1 MHGATVISPT
11 TLSFQMNAKRP
22 TPMVMTRM
30 TGDSIHG
37 TNLKSLSAVKSL
49 RRSKTLSQVMRNVTG
64 TIAPANSKSAMMAD
78 IFTVTTH
85 AGLNTAGTTVEDMN
99 VKNGTLLAAM
109 SMANGC
115 GSLMSALKV
124 VLRLRPLLKVLL
136 MTSLSHSKH
145 GALTAHA
152 MTKKQLTITR
162 NKMNKTGSMTSGAPL
177 NLAPRTKDN

>member
-1 MHGATVISPT
+1 MLGAMVISPT
-11 TLSFQMNAKRP
+11 TSSFQMNAKTP
-22 TPMVMTRM
+22 TPMVKPRM
-30 TGDSIHG
+30 TGDSTHG

-49 RRSKTLSQVMRNVTG
+49 RKSKTLSQVMRSATG

-78 IFTVTTH
+78 IFTVTTP

-109 SMANGC
+109 SMVNGC

-124 VLRLRPLLKVLL
+124 VLRLRPLLKVSL

-152 MTKKQLTITR
+152 MTKIKLMNTR

-177 NLAPRTKDN
+177 NPAPRTRDN